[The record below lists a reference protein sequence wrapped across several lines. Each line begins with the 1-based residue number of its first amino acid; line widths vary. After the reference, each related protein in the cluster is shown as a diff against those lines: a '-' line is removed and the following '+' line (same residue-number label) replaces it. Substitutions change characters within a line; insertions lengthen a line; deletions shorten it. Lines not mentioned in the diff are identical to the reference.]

1 MVLERNALQARS
13 ASSGKRLES
22 GLCQCLLSQISNEAE
37 LEQGHRI
44 SLGGRPSIP
53 QHR

>member
-22 GLCQCLLSQISNEAE
+22 GLCQCLFSQISN
-37 LEQGHRI
+37 
-44 SLGGRPSIP
+44 
-53 QHR
+53 